1 MKTVG
6 RKYFGFYDD
15 EAALVEQVWL
25 KSRIV
30 SHGKKLTYKAIADS
44 MNRDGYKTQTGKPWY
59 PIAIARILS
68 RPVRPPKAL
77 IRPEKIKKTDL
88 NSRDFITKSEIKL
101 CRAAMRYNPD
111 SERVIFEILL
121 RAGLRASECCALT
134 VGDLGVFGGRSQID
148 VRHGKGHKQRA
159 VAIPPKLRWLLTD
172 YITGTMKELEGAKSV
187 VDILTLAKT
196 PLFRNERG
204 GQLNYSNLYD
214 RIKKI
219 GRRANVPTLHPH
231 ALRHT
236 FAVHLLA
243 CRKDLELVRQQLGHA
258 NISTTQ
264 IYVKTLNESVLEQM
278 KEFEESLES

>member
-15 EAALVEQVWL
+15 EAAVVEQVWL

-44 MNRDGYKTQTGKPWY
+44 MNRDGYKTQKEKPWY

-77 IRPEKIKKTDL
+77 IRPEKVKKTDL
-88 NSRDFITKSEIKL
+88 NSRDYITKSEISQ
-101 CRAAMRYNPD
+101 CRAVVMG

-134 VGDLGVFGGRSQID
+134 VGDLGTFGGRSQID

-159 VAIPPKLRWLLTD
+159 VAIPPKLRLLLVD
-172 YITGTMKELEGAKSV
+172 YAAKMLGGLPRPGGGHEDV
-187 VDILTLAKT
+187 KT

-219 GRRANVPTLHPH
+219 GRLANVPTLHPH

-243 CRKDLELVRQQLGHA
+243 CRKDLEWVRQQLGHA

>member
-30 SHGKKLTYKAIADS
+30 SHGKRLTYKAIADS
-44 MNRDGYKTQTGKPWY
+44 MNKDGYKTQTGKPWY

-77 IRPEKIKKTDL
+77 IRPEKVKKTDL
-88 NSRDFITKSEIKL
+88 NSRDYITKSEISQ
-101 CRAAMRYNPD
+101 CRAVVMG

-134 VGDLGVFGGRSQID
+134 VGDLGTFGGRSQID

-159 VAIPPKLRWLLTD
+159 VAIPPKLRLLLVD
-172 YITGTMKELEGAKSV
+172 YAAKMFGGRLRPGGGQDV
-187 VDILTLAKT
+187 KT